1 VKPTSP
7 GGVSN
12 GLSLEDPCKP
22 GIGGGA
28 DDCRNGAPEV
38 WHRALGQ
45 RPVCHGCG
53 SLDNGDALAEYKQV
67 TVLFADVIDSMDI
80 ASAVGAERLLAVWLN
95 ETSATSARKSIA
107 GGGTSVR

>member
-1 VKPTSP
+1 MTTVAACRTCGTEP
-7 GGVSN
+7 
-12 GLSLEDPCKP
+12 LEN
-22 GIGGGA
+22 A
-28 DDCRNGAPEV
+28 RF
-38 WHRALGQ
+38 
-45 RPVCHGCG
+45 CHSCG

-67 TVLFADVIDSMDI
+67 TVLFADVVDSMDI